1 MAFEFD
7 VSDVPFDVSDV
18 PFDVPKKNHDM
29 SSDINTSEFCENE
42 EVVIT
47 DDLLHGLE
55 ELGLGHDF
63 EVIEVETI
71 VGENNSLGKK
81 EKSEDYF
88 EANGDIPQNN
98 FNPFHNHGPILKEL
112 PGFEEMNEMVD
123 NGQSTCLLFGCNAE
137 VKTSG
142 VNKKKMTPWYFLC
155 SEHQENVTKKYGYG
169 PK

>member
-7 VSDVPFDVSDV
+7 MPDVL
-18 PFDVPKKNHDM
+18 FDVPKKNHDM
-29 SSDINTSEFCENE
+29 PSSEFCELNE
-42 EVVIT
+42 DVVIPE
-47 DDLLHGLE
+47 DLLQELGK
-55 ELGLGHDF
+55 LGLGHEVTEETSF
-63 EVIEVETI
+63 ELIEVETI

-88 EANGDIPQNN
+88 EANRDIPQNN
-98 FNPFHNHGPILKEL
+98 LNPFHNDGPILKEL

-123 NGQSTCLLFGCNAE
+123 NGQSTCLLFGCKE
-137 VKTSG
+137 KVKTSG